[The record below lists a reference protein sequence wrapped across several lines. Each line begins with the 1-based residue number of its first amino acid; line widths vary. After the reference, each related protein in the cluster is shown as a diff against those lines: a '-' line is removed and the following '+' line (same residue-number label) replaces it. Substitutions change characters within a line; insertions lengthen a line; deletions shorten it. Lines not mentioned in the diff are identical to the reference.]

1 MKIGARDL
9 AWIFFLPLLLQLIH
23 GKCESYLLKSKAT
36 SPYEQLQGV
45 AVWGKLENPASSRS
59 VLIYFEFR
67 SKPSFITVICMYPRP
82 TNYLRQ
88 NIVFSYPDMIWVS
101 FSSFLSLPLF
111 DVILNFYKKYFIT
124 VIIIIIII
132 IIIFLFCM
140 ESIFIFSCSGMF
152 REVPECS
159 VFLVLSIPP
168 CSMTKGS
175 WYAIEN
181 KWNKLNYLLSF
192 TRIKAYGWQWC
203 RNILGNV

>member
-132 IIIFLFCM
+132 NNFFAWKAFLF
-140 ESIFIFSCSGMF
+140 FHVPGCSGKF
-152 REVPECS
+152 RN
-159 VFLVLSIPP
+159 VLCFWFYRHPP
-168 CSMTKGS
+168 VQ
-175 WYAIEN
+175 WP
-181 KWNKLNYLLSF
+181 
-192 TRIKAYGWQWC
+192 KAVDMQ
-203 RNILGNV
+203 

>member
-1 MKIGARDL
+1 MGPWSSL
-9 AWIFFLPLLLQLIH
+9 NFFLPLPLQLIH

-67 SKPSFITVICMYPRP
+67 SKPSFITVICMYPRL

-88 NIVFSYPDMIWVS
+88 NIVFSYPDMIRVS
-101 FSSFLSLPLF
+101 FSSFLSLSLF

-124 VIIIIIII
+124 VTII
-132 IIIFLFCM
+132 IIIFFFYYFFFM

-159 VFLVLSIPP
+159 VFLVLSTPP

-181 KWNKLNYLLSF
+181 KWNKLNYHLSF
-192 TRIKAYGWQWC
+192 TRIEAYGWQWC

>member
-82 TNYLRQ
+82 TNYSDKIL
-88 NIVFSYPDMIWVS
+88 FSHTRTWYE
-101 FSSFLSLPLF
+101 FLFLH
-111 DVILNFYKKYFIT
+111 
-124 VIIIIIII
+124 
-132 IIIFLFCM
+132 IFLFRHLTLFLIFTKNILLLLLLLLLFFLFYLFFFFM

-159 VFLVLSIPP
+159 VFLVLSTPP

-175 WYAIEN
+175 WYAIDN
-181 KWNKLNYLLSF
+181 KGNKLNYLLSF
-192 TRIKAYGWQWC
+192 KRIWSL
-203 RNILGNV
+203 RMTMVS